1 MANPRRKS
9 SARGK
14 RSTQG
19 PRRGASVRGTKERSP
34 LVEDAANSP
43 PISITPPY
51 PSAGN
56 LAAPLVE
63 YTPTTQE
70 QIHELLCREYEK
82 QNLPDEEIARRAALG
97 LRLLGFGMD
106 GKVDSINKRSHY
118 NQSKFEVIEILDDHS
133 LDFYRGN
140 IVKYLLRAPFTGN
153 PLEQL
158 KKAQYYLNRLVRLT
172 SLNQG
177 PFGLQM
183 VNEMMGEES

>member
-1 MANPRRKS
+1 MSTTRRKS
-9 SARGK
+9 RTKEK
-14 RSTQG
+14 RSSQG
-19 PRRGASVRGTKERSP
+19 PRRTRNRQVAEASLTP
-34 LVEDAANSP
+34 IAEDAAGAP
-43 PISITPPY
+43 PMY
-51 PSAGN
+51 PSAAN
-56 LAAPLVE
+56 LAAPPKE

-106 GKVDSINKRSHY
+106 GKVDPINKRSHY
-118 NQSKFEVIEILDDHS
+118 NQSRFEVIEILDDHS

-140 IVKYLLRAPFTGN
+140 IVKYLLRAPFTGE

-172 SLNQG
+172 SLCQG

-183 VNEMMGEES
+183 LNEQMGTAGVES